1 MCFDQSGCR
10 ILTHTQT
17 WNFCMT
23 QGEQDVTQ
31 EGWVKRSRFKTWLGH
46 CVRFSNKIVY
56 LILSDKRYFNLF
68 MLLQAFGLGNQLASK
83 NAVVTQALLIT
94 IKLFKHLIYFKNS
107 SFYFFFSFCLHVF
120 FLSVSGLSTYPPT
133 CLSVCLLVCLS
144 LIYIIIIIIIYLF
157 IYLFAQ
163 PTDQPSQNRRLS

>member
-1 MCFDQSGCR
+1 MSFLTFRTRQQNFGCHWWYHRGCCSIFFIFLIRGNAVWYKKRHRRQRDDEGTANQSQNHMICFDQSGCR

-56 LILSDKRYFNLF
+56 LHCALFTQEYNGHQWLNSD
-68 MLLQAFGLGNQLASK
+68 
-83 NAVVTQALLIT
+83 
-94 IKLFKHLIYFKNS
+94 
-107 SFYFFFSFCLHVF
+107 
-120 FLSVSGLSTYPPT
+120 
-133 CLSVCLLVCLS
+133 
-144 LIYIIIIIIIYLF
+144 
-157 IYLFAQ
+157 
-163 PTDQPSQNRRLS
+163 